1 MTTEIQE
8 HGRRSVVFLHD
19 GYYHS
24 YYLAR
29 ALRKRG
35 WDAVSVRMIDP
46 INHRDAI
53 YSHGADVDLFSPD
66 PVVFQRNLY
75 AFFDE
80 AERRFALLH
89 FYNDRVMSFFPQFF
103 RWDRPPDI
111 IEWLSLGKK
120 LAYTPSGCSSLVP
133 KSFYAARRDPQGE
146 FKCDVCAWNN
156 RPEVCS
162 DERTLAWG
170 RKVDTYC
177 DVVVTGHSAGVD
189 YMTQTTIIDD
199 PLAVCL
205 DPQVWHPGLE
215 IPEAFKI
222 RRETGELLVFH
233 AVGNYALR
241 TVNGRNIKGTHA
253 IVPAVERLQSEGF
266 PCRLLS
272 PTNMK
277 NIELRY
283 VQAQADVIVVSVIP
297 TPGYGATA
305 REGMMLG
312 VPVICPINRN
322 LFDPENI
329 PAHITEVPLVY
340 ATEETIYEVLK
351 NLLLDE
357 EKRRQLGE
365 AGRRFALKWHSA
377 GACAERYEAVYDR
390 LMQHHDGRQRLKWT
404 CLALRQR
411 RAWIA
416 TRFWKCAYYKDTFA
430 YRFLRPVF
438 RLYRSLLLKE
448 P

>member
-1 MTTEIQE
+1 LQQPE
-8 HGRRSVVFLHD
+8 RSVVFLHD

-29 ALRKRG
+29 ALRERG
-35 WDAVSVRMIDP
+35 WDAVSVRMIDS

-75 AFFDE
+75 AFFEE
-80 AERRFALLH
+80 AKRRFEMLH
-89 FYNDRVMSFFPQFF
+89 VYNDRRLSFFPQFF
-103 RWDRPPDI
+103 RWGRPPDI
-111 IEWLSLGKK
+111 IDWLSLGKK
-120 LAYTPSGCSSLVP
+120 LAYTISGCNSLTP
-133 KSFYAARRDPQGE
+133 KSFYATRPDLQGRII
-146 FKCDVCAWNN
+146 CDVCAWNN

-177 DVVVTGHSAGVD
+177 DVIFVGGVAGLD
-189 YMTQTTIIDD
+189 YLSRATIIND
-199 PLAVCL
+199 PLPFCL
-205 DPQVWHPGLE
+205 DPQVWRPGLE
-215 IPEAFKI
+215 IPEAFRI
-222 RRETGELLVFH
+222 QREKDELLVFH

-253 IVPAVERLQSEGF
+253 VVPAVKRLQLEGF

-277 NIELRY
+277 NFELRY
-283 VQAQADVIVVSVIP
+283 LQAQADVIVVSVVP

-312 VPVICPINRN
+312 APVICPINRN

-329 PAHITEVPLVY
+329 PAHIKEVPLVY

-351 NLLLDE
+351 DLLLDE
-357 EKRRQLGE
+357 EKRRKLGE

-377 GACAERYEAVYDR
+377 DACAERYEAVYDR
-390 LMQHHDGRQRLKWT
+390 LMQQHDD
-404 CLALRQR
+404 RQR
-411 RAWIA
+411 RKWARIAMRQRPAWMAI
-416 TRFWKCAYYKDTFA
+416 
-430 YRFLRPVF
+430 RFLLLRRATYATLRYLL
-438 RLYRSLLLKE
+438 RLYRSLLGKGGR
-448 P
+448 

>member
-1 MTTEIQE
+1 MTTETQE
-8 HGRRSVVFLHD
+8 HGQRSVVFLHD

-35 WDAVSVRMIDP
+35 WDAVSVRMIDS

-53 YSHGADVDLFSPD
+53 YSHGADIDLFSSD

-75 AFFDE
+75 AFFEE
-80 AERRFALLH
+80 AKQRFEMLH
-89 FYNDRVMSFFPQFF
+89 VYNDRGLSFFPQFF

-120 LAYTPSGCSSLVP
+120 LVYSISGCSSLTP

-146 FKCDVCAWNN
+146 FKCDVCASNLQG
-156 RPEVCS
+156 RCS

-177 DVVVTGHSAGVD
+177 DVAFVGGVAGGLD
-189 YMTQTTIIDD
+189 YLNRVTIIND
-199 PLAVCL
+199 PLTACL
-205 DPQVWHPGLE
+205 DPQVWRPGLE
-215 IPEAFKI
+215 IPEAFRI
-222 RRETGELLVFH
+222 RREKGESVVFH
-233 AVGNYALR
+233 TVGNYALR
-241 TVNGRNIKGTHA
+241 TVNGRNVKGTHA

-272 PTNMK
+272 PANMK
-277 NIELRY
+277 NIELRFI
-283 VQAQADVIVVSVIP
+283 QAQADVIVVSVIP

-312 VPVICPINRN
+312 VPVICSIDRN

-329 PAHITEVPLVY
+329 PAHLKEAPLVY
-340 ATEETIYEVLK
+340 ATEETIYNVLK
-351 NLLLDE
+351 DLLLDE

-365 AGRRFALKWHSA
+365 AGRCFAVKWHSA
-377 GACAERYEAVYDR
+377 DACAERYEVIYDR
-390 LMQHHDGRQRLKWT
+390 LMKQHDDRQWRKWTRIAVRQRPAWNAIRFL
-404 CLALRQR
+404 LLR
-411 RAWIA
+411 RATYA
-416 TRFWKCAYYKDTFA
+416 T
-430 YRFLRPVF
+430 LRYLL
-438 RLYRSLLLKE
+438 RLYRSLLGKGGR
-448 P
+448 